1 MIIALF
7 LFLNG
12 IAAQETTEQK
22 LDKLLAGQ
30 ELQQTVEF
38 PSTLASNEISWY
50 QDIISKI
57 AESDQTLVAGL
68 ESIVLEVQS
77 VELII
82 QADYGFNKT
91 LNELEE
97 ENKHLNKSKQRLQLS
112 VSANSCSFWLILGP
126 LESATL

>member
-12 IAAQETTEQK
+12 IAAQETTDQE
-22 LDKLLAGQ
+22 LGKLLAGQ

-38 PSTLASNEISWY
+38 ASTLANNEISWY
-50 QDIISKI
+50 KDIISKI
-57 AESDQTLVAGL
+57 AEKIAESEQTLVAGL

-82 QADYGFNKT
+82 QAATGFNKT
-91 LNELEE
+91 LNQLVE
-97 ENKHLNKSKQRLQLS
+97 ENKTLRNGKPQQQPL
-112 VSANSCSFWLILGP
+112 VSAYS
-126 LESATL
+126 